1 MIRYYQGFYTPK
13 NTKKYLGDADKVI
26 YRSRWELL
34 VFRWCDLNPD
44 IVEWV
49 SEEISILTNKI
60 NDAKWKEFK
69 EIYNSGFEG
78 TDEEFL
84 EIPTV
89 LLEEDIL
96 IKKPKE
102 IMNDYDY
109 SDYKYISN
117 EEKWTRK

>member
-1 MIRYYQGFYTPK
+1 MSKSTRLPFVKDRPR
-13 NTKKYLGDADKVI
+13 NVKKSTLYWQKVRRNNKQFI
-26 YRSRWELL
+26 
-34 VFRWCDLNPD
+34 
-44 IVEWV
+44 
-49 SEEISILTNKI
+49 NKI
-60 NDAKWKEFK
+60 NDAKWKEFE

-96 IKKPKE
+96 MKKPKE

-109 SDYKYISN
+109 SDYRYKSD